1 MLLELGFGKH
11 YNEDPKLFPEGDY
24 KDMMVKYN
32 T

>member
-1 MLLELGFGKH
+1 MELGFGKH
-11 YNEDPKLFPEGDY
+11 YNNDAKKLPEGDY